1 MKLSSRHKIRT
12 IVPSVEK
19 AFKILE
25 FMAGQKNAYTITELS
40 RKFKIPISTMN
51 NLLLTLVHCGY
62 LRRNETGTFRVT
74 MKLLDEAAKIIEH
87 TDLRDLAQEDLER
100 LTEETG
106 LASILSVRDG
116 DQIVCLDKK
125 EGPSRIRVASN
136 IGMHFPLHSTATG
149 KLVLAHLSD
158 EEVESIVGRTGL
170 PPVTPHT
177 ITSPRVLRAELKR
190 IRNNGYAVDNEETT
204 IGIRGV
210 AAPVFDHEGNV
221 AGAISTGG
229 VGFQID
235 DRIPAV
241 IASVKQC
248 ARSVSD
254 KLGYHHPAEM
264 KKT

>member
-1 MKLSSRHKIRT
+1 MKISSRQKIRT

-25 FMAGQKNAYTITELS
+25 FMAAQKNAYTITELS
-40 RKFKIPISTMN
+40 RRFKIPISTMN

-87 TDLRDLAQEDLER
+87 TDLRDLAQEDMER

-136 IGMHFPLHSTATG
+136 IGMHFPL
-149 KLVLAHLSD
+149 
-158 EEVESIVGRTGL
+158 
-170 PPVTPHT
+170 
-177 ITSPRVLRAELKR
+177 
-190 IRNNGYAVDNEETT
+190 
-204 IGIRGV
+204 
-210 AAPVFDHEGNV
+210 
-221 AGAISTGG
+221 
-229 VGFQID
+229 
-235 DRIPAV
+235 
-241 IASVKQC
+241 
-248 ARSVSD
+248 
-254 KLGYHHPAEM
+254 
-264 KKT
+264 